1 MSLLYMGH
9 QSCCLLLAHPLNGG
23 HVANSGSGNTSTSTS
38 GWSVHACVQRHVLS
52 IYGHSHISLLL
63 CVNSCTLKVSILA
76 QVGHTHAHKD
86 MHTPACAHTHKH
98 THTHTHTHTPHIYKY
113 DAAKKH
119 TLHILYRHNTYTAH
133 RPDTCMC
140 YTHLCFMKFT

>member
-98 THTHTHTHTPHIYKY
+98 THTHTHTHTHHIYINTMQQRSIHCIY
-113 DAAKKH
+113 YTDITHIQH
-119 TLHILYRHNTYTAH
+119 TDQTHACVTH
-133 RPDTCMC
+133 TCVS
-140 YTHLCFMKFT
+140 